1 MIVSRLGHAGGA
13 VHSAPRSKAPPNAR
27 PVAPAE
33 LFDANG
39 DGVIENWS
47 VLHGGDSF
55 TTLDPAPT
63 GSEPAPAH
71 HATAPPP
78 GITTHH
84 LPATQHATAN
94 GTPAAIH
101 HAQDAYQRDGLADS
115 RATSAPPPAPGAPT
129 PAPVPPPAPMP
140 QGDAVAHLPSTG

>member
-1 MIVSRLGHAGGA
+1 MIVSRLGQGAGA

-27 PVAPAE
+27 PAAPAQ

-55 TTLDPAPT
+55 TTLDPAPP
-63 GSEPAPAH
+63 GSEPAPVH
-71 HATAPPP
+71 HAAAPPA
-78 GITTHH
+78 GTATHH
-84 LPATQHATAN
+84 VSSPHAIAN

-101 HAQDAYQRDGLADS
+101 HAQDAYQRDGLADT
-115 RATSAPPPAPGAPT
+115 RVTSAPAPAADAAAPGTSASPAP
-129 PAPVPPPAPMP
+129 PMP
-140 QGDAVAHLPSTG
+140 QGEAVAHLPSTG